1 MDEFMCPVCGL
12 VQEVPSA
19 SARLPVTLTCYRPKC
34 QSKWIV
40 HERGETDIVEIVT
53 YRPSQENIESGRVP
67 PTLDEF
73 NAKFAHRVRL
83 AVKEEA

>member
-19 SARLPVTLTCYRPKC
+19 SARLPVTLTCCRPKC
-34 QSKWIV
+34 QSQWTV
-40 HERGETDIVEIVT
+40 HERGAPDIVEIVA

-67 PTLDEF
+67 ETLDEF
-73 NAKFAHRVRL
+73 NAKFAHRVRP
-83 AVKEEA
+83 AMVEAE